1 MLRIYGFIIKKW
13 PDYSLGGNC
22 TPGSNLNVMKRMFM
36 QLMWIFGTPEVVV
49 LSVDI
54 PT

>member
-1 MLRIYGFIIKKW
+1 MVSLQRKW
-13 PDYSLGGNC
+13 PDYSLGGSC
-22 TPGSNLNVMKRMFM
+22 TPGSNLNVIKRMFM
-36 QLMWIFGTPEVVV
+36 QLMWIFAAPEAVV